1 MFPPS
6 DLLSAFQDCPER
18 LVSVAGVSVIDQ
30 TGTGGR
36 MSSIKVGRVIAG
48 KYQLERPLARGG
60 MGSIWV
66 ARHLQLETTVAI
78 KFIEPGLGDITEAR
92 GRFAREAKAAA
103 QLQGPHLVQIYDYGD
118 EDDTPYMVMER
129 LEGEDLSTRLKRE
142 TRLSLPAVDEIV
154 RQVARV
160 LRRAQEAGIVH
171 RDLKPGNI
179 FLVCGGDDDEIVK
192 VLDFGVAKIR
202 KSLSSEEM
210 TKSGTLLGSPRY
222 MSPEQARG
230 VKSIDH
236 RSDLWSLAVIAFRA
250 VTGEL
255 PFQGNEIGDVILK
268 ICTERVPTPSALVPG
283 LSPAIDRFF
292 ECAFERDPDKRFQ
305 SAGQLARAFTAA
317 VGHSALAD
325 PETDDPSNPSTT
337 RNEKGPNTPNPD
349 EIRTGARLSWFR
361 SRGEIPGDIDRSHR
375 IYRRRATT
383 AAALAILV
391 SSVGLILNAMFAKG
405 PSHPPAGP
413 PAAAILA
420 DPAAQSFSSP
430 TVIVGVTLPASVA
443 PALPPP
449 PVPPVPS
456 VRPASVEPAGTA
468 SAAAPPS
475 TPRRPPVNRKNPIL
489 GI

>member
-1 MFPPS
+1 
-6 DLLSAFQDCPER
+6 
-18 LVSVAGVSVIDQ
+18 
-30 TGTGGR
+30 

-48 KYQLERPLARGG
+48 KYQLERPLAKGG

-78 KFIEPGLGDITEAR
+78 KFIEPGPGDITEAR

-103 QLQGPHLVQIYDYGD
+103 QLQGPHLVQIHDYGV
-118 EDDTPYMVMER
+118 EDDNPYMVMER

-142 TRLSLPAVDEIV
+142 TRLSLPAVDEII

-179 FLVCGGDDDEIVK
+179 FLVRGGDDDEIVK

-202 KSLSSEEM
+202 SSLSSEEM

-255 PFQGNEIGDVILK
+255 PFQGNEIGDVIIK
-268 ICTERVPTPSALVPG
+268 ICTERVPAPSALVPG

-292 ECAFERDPDKRFQ
+292 VRAFERDPDKRFQ

-317 VGHSALAD
+317 VGHSAMAD
-325 PETDDPSNPSTT
+325 PETDDSSNPSTT
-337 RNEKGPNTPNPD
+337 RNEKGPRTPNPD

-361 SRGEIPGDIDRSHR
+361 TRSESPGDIDRSHR

-383 AAALAILV
+383 AAALALLA
-391 SSVGLILNAMFAKG
+391 SSVGLILHAMFAKG
-405 PSHPPAGP
+405 PSHPPAGT
-413 PAAAILA
+413 PAAAILG
-420 DPAAQSFSSP
+420 DSAAQSFSSP
-430 TVIVGVTLPASVA
+430 VVIVGVPLPASVA
-443 PALPPP
+443 PVLPPP
-449 PVPPVPS
+449 SVPSVSPDPPVPS

-475 TPRRPPVNRKNPIL
+475 TPRRPVVNRKNSIL

>member
-1 MFPPS
+1 
-6 DLLSAFQDCPER
+6 
-18 LVSVAGVSVIDQ
+18 V
-30 TGTGGR
+30 
-36 MSSIKVGRVIAG
+36 
-48 KYQLERPLARGG
+48 
-60 MGSIWV
+60 
-66 ARHLQLETTVAI
+66 
-78 KFIEPGLGDITEAR
+78 
-92 GRFAREAKAAA
+92 
-103 QLQGPHLVQIYDYGD
+103 

-160 LRRAQEAGIVH
+160 LKRAQEAGIVH

-179 FLVCGGDDDEIVK
+179 FLVGGGDDDEIVK

-255 PFQGNEIGDVILK
+255 PFQGNEIGDVIIK
-268 ICTERVPTPSALVPG
+268 ICTERVPVPSALVPG

-292 ECAFERDPDKRFQ
+292 ERAFERDPDRRFQ

-317 VGHSALAD
+317 VGHSAIAD
-325 PETDDPSNPSTT
+325 PETDDPSGPSTT
-337 RNEKGPNTPNPD
+337 RNERGPHTPNPD

-361 SRGEIPGDIDRSHR
+361 TRSESPADIDRSHR

-383 AAALAILV
+383 AAALALLV
-391 SSVGLILNAMFAKG
+391 SSVGLILHAMFAKG
-405 PSHPPAGP
+405 PSHPPAGT
-413 PAAAILA
+413 PAAAILG
-420 DPAAQSFSSP
+420 DSAAQAFSP
-430 TVIVGVTLPASVA
+430 PVVIVGVPLPASVA
-443 PALPPP
+443 PALLPPSVP
-449 PVPPVPS
+449 PDPPDAPDPPVPS
-456 VRPASVEPAGTA
+456 VHPASVEPAGTV

-475 TPRRPPVNRKNPIL
+475 APRRPPVNRKNPIL